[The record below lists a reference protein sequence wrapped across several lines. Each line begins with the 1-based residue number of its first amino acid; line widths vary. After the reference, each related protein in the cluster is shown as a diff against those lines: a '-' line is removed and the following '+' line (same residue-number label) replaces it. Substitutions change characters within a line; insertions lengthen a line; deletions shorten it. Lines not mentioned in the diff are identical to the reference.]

1 MSIFRGRQGAAPP
14 DKGRPERLDLIVFSR
29 QMAIFLRAGI
39 PLLDGIRVVGQQA
52 VSGVFRRALDDVAT
66 RLQEGMPLWAALGRH
81 PEVFFDLYV
90 EMIHASEAT
99 GELDAMLDQL
109 ARYLETSQ
117 ATSASRR
124 GGKAWAVSGRDPRP
138 GAGAATTGDRAD
150 PVDDLVVSEPAP
162 NGNAPADR
170 PSSDPF
176 AAPLTAQEAY
186 DDLVA
191 KLRGGPIFE
200 IAPEPPKRRP
210 PWARLKRRSDYRT
223 PSERLAARK
232 LADAARHGSKQE
244 REAAKLEQQAA
255 NKATRAARD
264 EDRRLSRLAK
274 AEAKRAARAA
284 RDEAKAAKTEEERA
298 ARRITDEAKAAK
310 REAKALAKFE
320 KQQERAAAAEGRRAR
335 RATATGPFGRLIRL
349 TARQSTLV
357 KKDVAGGGTWMERN
371 FSSLSKVKRIDLIIF
386 SRQMATFIRAGI
398 PITDGIRVVR
408 EQTRSGLFRRTL
420 DEVTA
425 LLESGE
431 PLSGALAQHP
441 RVFSELYI
449 DMVLAAEATGEL
461 DAILD
466 QLAKYLERSDATA
479 RQMKQAMLYPTI
491 VLGLACV
498 VVFILMVVV
507 LPAFV
512 ALFADFDAKLPLPTQ
527 ILLALGD
534 FGGHYGIATGGIVV
548 MALTLLFLVR
558 NAGPMK
564 RLRQRIALRL
574 PVLST
579 IIKLGIETRFART
592 LSILH
597 KAGVPIS
604 QSFEIATS
612 GTGNHIYVKGLGPVR
627 EALIAGEGIS
637 TPLAASKLFGPLLV
651 QMVKVGEETGTL
663 DRYLDEAANF
673 LDEELGYR
681 TKQMVTII
689 EPLMILGVAGVVG
702 FVALSVITPMYSIL
716 QQIH

>member
-52 VSGVFRRALDDVAT
+52 VSGVFRRTLDDVAT

-150 PVDDLVVSEPAP
+150 PVDDLVVSEPAS

-200 IAPEPPKRRP
+200 IAPEPPKRRR

-255 NKATRAARD
+255 NKAARAARN
-264 EDRRLSRLAK
+264 EDRRLGRLAK

-284 RDEAKAAKTEEERA
+284 RDEAKAAKIEEERA

-310 REAKALAKFE
+310 RETKATRHIDAQYPPPRRIRE
-320 KQQERAAAAEGRRAR
+320 DRSHACGQDGEQHRMIGPAPQQ
-335 RATATGPFGRLIRL
+335 T
-349 TARQSTLV
+349 
-357 KKDVAGGGTWMERN
+357 
-371 FSSLSKVKRIDLIIF
+371 
-386 SRQMATFIRAGI
+386 
-398 PITDGIRVVR
+398 
-408 EQTRSGLFRRTL
+408 
-420 DEVTA
+420 
-425 LLESGE
+425 
-431 PLSGALAQHP
+431 
-441 RVFSELYI
+441 
-449 DMVLAAEATGEL
+449 
-461 DAILD
+461 
-466 QLAKYLERSDATA
+466 
-479 RQMKQAMLYPTI
+479 
-491 VLGLACV
+491 
-498 VVFILMVVV
+498 
-507 LPAFV
+507 
-512 ALFADFDAKLPLPTQ
+512 
-527 ILLALGD
+527 
-534 FGGHYGIATGGIVV
+534 
-548 MALTLLFLVR
+548 
-558 NAGPMK
+558 
-564 RLRQRIALRL
+564 
-574 PVLST
+574 
-579 IIKLGIETRFART
+579 
-592 LSILH
+592 
-597 KAGVPIS
+597 
-604 QSFEIATS
+604 
-612 GTGNHIYVKGLGPVR
+612 
-627 EALIAGEGIS
+627 
-637 TPLAASKLFGPLLV
+637 
-651 QMVKVGEETGTL
+651 
-663 DRYLDEAANF
+663 
-673 LDEELGYR
+673 
-681 TKQMVTII
+681 
-689 EPLMILGVAGVVG
+689 
-702 FVALSVITPMYSIL
+702 
-716 QQIH
+716 